1 MGTLTRYTWQN
12 TPQMEIYMAIMLF
25 LGSKPYKSPKIYT
38 YFRDTHGIIGDI
50 HGKLQI
56 YTAFLKIYT
65 AKRRYTWQKYASLEI
80 YTAIS
85 SISTIS

>member
-56 YTAFLKIYT
+56 YTAFLGHNGDIHGK
-65 AKRRYTWQKYASLEI
+65 KEI

-85 SISTIS
+85 